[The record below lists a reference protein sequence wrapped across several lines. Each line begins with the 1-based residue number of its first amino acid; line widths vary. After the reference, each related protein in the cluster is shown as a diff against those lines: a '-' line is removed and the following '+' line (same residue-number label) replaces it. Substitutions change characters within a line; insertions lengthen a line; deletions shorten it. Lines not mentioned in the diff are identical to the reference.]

1 MRMLDDSNV
10 AENYPGVCSPLT
22 CTFAEETYRL
32 VFRRLAGRLLGG
44 DRRPDS
50 LDAVLDQMAVAFD
63 GRMYYRLDSWYHLL
77 QILPF
82 SGRLI
87 GVWQRSLGVSSSD
100 LPEPLPDV
108 GWRLRARVLRR
119 LVAAW
124 RATPRLMTQL
134 EDEFAEIQRLF
145 DDGFDPTDVVALR
158 GLFDQIKTG
167 ALRSW
172 DITLVNDLRA
182 FGYTALARRL
192 GRPVVG
198 VELVSVAPLRAL
210 AALRARP
217 DLDDLAGLA
226 TDDAVLQ
233 LVASGSP
240 LGAALGAYLEA
251 YGDRGPGELKLE
263 SQTFRTHPSRLVRL
277 VLAGGD
283 QDGSGRRSAAGPA
296 DQPPLPAVRRP
307 GREHRGRRA
316 DEGREQ
322 PNGDAQR
329 AVLDAGAP
337 PVRLRGV
344 SARAL
349 QAIAFRES
357 SRLNRARLYGMVRAI
372 AWAVG
377 HNLAQAGQID
387 EASDVFYLTLDEMIT
402 ADRDLRQTVAARRAQ
417 WAEYEQLP
425 TRSRIVLDDDPLLEE
440 GGPTRQSSGP
450 RGGGRASTRQKSGRS
465 KDGEGMS
472 TRPAAEALVLTGTVV
487 SAGAVEAEV
496 VVVTDPATDAT
507 GKIVVAVATDPGWV
521 FVLADAA
528 GIVTERGSMLS
539 HTAIVAR
546 ELGLPAVVGVTGA
559 TSVLRTGDR
568 VRLDATAGRIE
579 VLARG

>member
-1 MRMLDDSNV
+1 M
-10 AENYPGVCSPLT
+10 
-22 CTFAEETYRL
+22 
-32 VFRRLAGRLLGG
+32 
-44 DRRPDS
+44 
-50 LDAVLDQMAVAFD
+50 
-63 GRMYYRLDSWYHLL
+63 
-77 QILPF
+77 
-82 SGRLI
+82 
-87 GVWQRSLGVSSSD
+87 
-100 LPEPLPDV
+100 
-108 GWRLRARVLRR
+108 
-119 LVAAW
+119 
-124 RATPRLMTQL
+124 
-134 EDEFAEIQRLF
+134 
-145 DDGFDPTDVVALR
+145 
-158 GLFDQIKTG
+158 
-167 ALRSW
+167 
-172 DITLVNDLRA
+172 
-182 FGYTALARRL
+182 
-192 GRPVVG
+192 
-198 VELVSVAPLRAL
+198 
-210 AALRARP
+210 
-217 DLDDLAGLA
+217 
-226 TDDAVLQ
+226 
-233 LVASGSP
+233 
-240 LGAALGAYLEA
+240 
-251 YGDRGPGELKLE
+251 
-263 SQTFRTHPSRLVRL
+263 
-277 VLAGGD
+277 
-283 QDGSGRRSAAGPA
+283 
-296 DQPPLPAVRRP
+296 
-307 GREHRGRRA
+307 
-316 DEGREQ
+316 
-322 PNGDAQR
+322 
-329 AVLDAGAP
+329 
-337 PVRLRGV
+337 RLRGV